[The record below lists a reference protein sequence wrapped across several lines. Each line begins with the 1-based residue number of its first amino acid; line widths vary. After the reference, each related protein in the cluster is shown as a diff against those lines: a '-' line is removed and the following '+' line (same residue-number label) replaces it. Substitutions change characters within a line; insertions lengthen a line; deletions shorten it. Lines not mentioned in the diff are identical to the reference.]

1 MMFMAT
7 KRIDWPRK
15 YDLFGVQVSAA
26 DYDNALESVIAA
38 ARRNISSC
46 VSHTAVHG
54 LIEASRNPELR
65 SMLNDFDIVA
75 PDGHP
80 VRLALNHFYGA
91 GLPDRCYGPEF
102 MLRACERAAAEGI
115 AVYLYGSHE
124 HVVNRLKENLLRKY
138 PSLAVVGCEPSLFRP
153 LTAREDKE
161 LVRRI
166 NASGAGIV
174 FYGLGCPLQE
184 KFASWHK
191 GRVHAV
197 QICNGAAFDF
207 HSGNKRMAP
216 EWMQRNSL
224 EWLFRMSQ
232 EPRRL
237 TKRYVR
243 TNTMFLAKLLAKA
256 VVERRNGNGR
266 HM

>member
-1 MMFMAT
+1 MMFT
-7 KRIDWPRK
+7 DTQQIDWPQK
-15 YDLFGVQVSAA
+15 YDLFGVQVSAVN
-26 DYDNALESVIAA
+26 YDSALESVITA
-38 ARRNISSC
+38 ARSNISSC

-54 LIEASRNPELR
+54 LIEASRNPQLR

-102 MLRACERAAAEGI
+102 MLRTCWRAAAEGI
-115 AVYLYGSHE
+115 AVYFYGSYP
-124 HVVNRLKENLLRKY
+124 HVVKRLKDNLLRRY
-138 PSLAVVGCEPSLFRP
+138 PKLAIVGCEPSLFRP
-153 LTAREDKE
+153 LTPQEDEE
-161 LVRRI
+161 LVDRI
-166 NASGAGIV
+166 NSSGAGII

-184 KFASWHK
+184 KFAAWHK
-191 GRVHAV
+191 GKVRAV

-216 EWMQRNSL
+216 AWMQRNSL

-237 TKRYVR
+237 SRRYLH
-243 TNTMFLAKLLAKA
+243 TNTVFLAKLFGKA
-256 VVERRNGNGR
+256 VAERRNGNGR

>member
-1 MMFMAT
+1 MPRTALNPC
-7 KRIDWPRK
+7 WPRK

-26 DYDNALESVIAA
+26 DYDGALESVITAA
-38 ARRNISSC
+38 KGNISAC

-54 LIEASRNPELR
+54 LMEASRNPVFR
-65 SMLNDFDIVA
+65 KMLNGFDIVA

-80 VRLALNHFYGA
+80 VRLALNHFYGTN
-91 GLPDRCYGPEF
+91 LKDRCYGPEF
-102 MLRACERAAAEGI
+102 MLRCCERAAAEDI
-115 AVYLYGSHE
+115 PVYLYGSHP
-124 HVVNRLKENLLRKY
+124 HVVNLLKESLLRGC
-138 PSLAVVGCEPSLFRP
+138 PRLAVVGCEPSLFRP
-153 LTAREDKE
+153 LTEKEDE
-161 LVRRI
+161 GLVRRI

-216 EWMQRNSL
+216 AWMQRNSL
-224 EWLFRMSQ
+224 EWLFRLSQ

-237 TKRYVR
+237 TGRYLH
-243 TNTMFLAKLLAKA
+243 TNSLFLAKALAKK
-256 VVERRNGNGR
+256 VTSGRNGHGGQ
-266 HM
+266 